1 MFLKENDSMRREDF
15 FKKIFRLALLAILA
29 LIAFTLGGR
38 VVTGPNCSACPG
50 KGICSGETDCAK
62 Y

>member
-1 MFLKENDSMRREDF
+1 MRREDF
-15 FKKIFRLALLAILA
+15 FKKILRLALLAILA

-38 VVTGPNCSACPG
+38 VVTGQDCSSCPG
-50 KGICSGETDCAK
+50 KGVCNGETDCSK

>member
-1 MFLKENDSMRREDF
+1 MRREDF
-15 FKKIFRLALLAILA
+15 FKKILRLALLAVLA

-50 KGICSGETDCAK
+50 KGICGGETDCAK

>member
-1 MFLKENDSMRREDF
+1 MRREDF
-15 FKKIFRLALLAILA
+15 FKKIFRIALLAILS

-38 VVTGPNCSACPG
+38 VVSGQNCSSCPG
-50 KGICSGETDCAK
+50 NGVCKGETDCSK